1 MAGSLS
7 PWLQLTAWG
16 WRRWTPG
23 RGSSAAAPGTRLSLQ
38 EQVNENY
45 IIPPSSSR
53 LGKAQEVSWQLRF
66 LFADSNNP
74 LKDTQKPYIDFF
86 KLPNAIKKIENPM
99 TVIKK
104 KNIPCEPGIPTAR
117 LTDFF
122 LASPFRSVAESIQM
136 EIGHDFMWYKCYRK
150 FGWYPTPIYRK

>member
-1 MAGSLS
+1 
-7 PWLQLTAWG
+7 
-16 WRRWTPG
+16 
-23 RGSSAAAPGTRLSLQ
+23 
-38 EQVNENY
+38 
-45 IIPPSSSR
+45 
-53 LGKAQEVSWQLRF
+53 
-66 LFADSNNP
+66 
-74 LKDTQKPYIDFF
+74 
-86 KLPNAIKKIENPM
+86 M

-150 FGWYPTPIYRK
+150 FVDTLPPFTESRLQTCRSLSPKKTIYLYSFTLWICVLNTASYSLKILKVKAIIVAMWG